1 MRTTQFYPFRVIFR
15 TRRKKPRGVALIAD
29 IHTFAHIRKRF
40 RSKGGRGHISL
51 RIVQGQEGQAMAEYA
66 VILAF
71 VAAVLILV
79 LSSLG
84 GAVAQLFNEAVSQ
97 F

>member
-1 MRTTQFYPFRVIFR
+1 
-15 TRRKKPRGVALIAD
+15 
-29 IHTFAHIRKRF
+29 
-40 RSKGGRGHISL
+40 
-51 RIVQGQEGQAMAEYA
+51 MAEYA

-84 GAVAQLFNEAVSQ
+84 GVVAQLFNSAVSQ